1 MGPVRQP
8 RGQRKEEDCIIA
20 SFRFSNGKSPGP
32 SGTSSHKCA
41 IACERLQS
49 ILQLAY
55 SAFMAHGASATRIPL
70 LTGMVPAFLTLAG
83 CGASF
88 LEGTIAPPYSSAWTQ
103 CGTATKVR
111 VKPPH
116 STVTI
121 SYTEPTTG
129 TDGKPLT
136 NLAHTTIYYNAGD
149 GPVIA
154 KVVPASQKT
163 GGGPVS
169 QTITIALPNQSEQ
182 EVMVCVTATDTDE
195 REGPA
200 SP

>member
-1 MGPVRQP
+1 MPHRATGPGIV
-8 RGQRKEEDCIIA
+8 
-20 SFRFSNGKSPGP
+20 
-32 SGTSSHKCA
+32 
-41 IACERLQS
+41 
-49 ILQLAY
+49 
-55 SAFMAHGASATRIPL
+55 L
-70 LTGMVPAFLTLAG
+70 LIGLFPAFLLLAG
-83 CGASF
+83 CGAGF
-88 LEGTIAPPYSSAWTQ
+88 QEGTIAPLYSSAWTQ
-103 CGTATKVR
+103 CGASSKVR
-111 VKPPH
+111 IRPPH

-136 NLAHTTIYYNAGD
+136 NLAFTTIYYNVGE

-163 GGGPVS
+163 GGGSVS
-169 QTITIALPNQSEQ
+169 QSIIIPLHNQSEQ
-182 EVMVCVTATDTDE
+182 DVPVCVTATDADD

>member
-1 MGPVRQP
+1 MIG
-8 RGQRKEEDCIIA
+8 
-20 SFRFSNGKSPGP
+20 
-32 SGTSSHKCA
+32 
-41 IACERLQS
+41 
-49 ILQLAY
+49 Y
-55 SAFMAHGASATRIPL
+55 L
-70 LTGMVPAFLTLAG
+70 LGGRTLLVTAMFPAFLTLAG

-88 LEGTIAPPYSSAWTQ
+88 LEGTIAPPNSSAWMK
-103 CGTATKVR
+103 CGAATKVR

-116 STVTI
+116 STVTVA
-121 SYTEPTTG
+121 YTEPTTG

-149 GPVIA
+149 GPVIG

-163 GGGPVS
+163 GGGSVS
-169 QTITIALPNQSEQ
+169 QVVTIPLRSQSEQ
-182 EVMVCVTATDTDE
+182 EVTVCVTATDAED

>member
-1 MGPVRQP
+1 MSHRATGPR
-8 RGQRKEEDCIIA
+8 
-20 SFRFSNGKSPGP
+20 
-32 SGTSSHKCA
+32 
-41 IACERLQS
+41 
-49 ILQLAY
+49 ILLLAGL
-55 SAFMAHGASATRIPL
+55 F
-70 LTGMVPAFLTLAG
+70 PAFLALAG

-88 LEGTIAPPYSSAWTQ
+88 LEGTIAPPYSSAWTK
-103 CGTATKVR
+103 CGTTTKVR

-129 TDGKPLT
+129 TDGKPLK

-163 GGGPVS
+163 GGGSVS
-169 QTITIALPNQSEQ
+169 QTVSIPVQNQSEQ
-182 EVMVCVTATDTDE
+182 EVTVCVSATDDDD

>member
-1 MGPVRQP
+1 MHRHSTGR
-8 RGQRKEEDCIIA
+8 RGLLIA
-20 SFRFSNGKSPGP
+20 G
-32 SGTSSHKCA
+32 
-41 IACERLQS
+41 
-49 ILQLAY
+49 IL
-55 SAFMAHGASATRIPL
+55 PL
-70 LTGMVPAFLTLAG
+70 FLTVGG

-88 LEGTIAPPYSSAWTQ
+88 LEGTIAPPYSSAWTK
-103 CGTATKVR
+103 CGAATKVR
-111 VKPPH
+111 VKPPK
-116 STVTI
+116 STITVA
-121 SYTEPTTG
+121 YTEPTTG

-149 GPVIA
+149 GPVIG

-169 QTITIALPNQSEQ
+169 QVITIPLRDQSEQ
-182 EVMVCVTATDTDE
+182 EVTVCVTATDSDD

>member
-1 MGPVRQP
+1 MCFVSLKTRTLV
-8 RGQRKEEDCIIA
+8 IA
-20 SFRFSNGKSPGP
+20 GLF
-32 SGTSSHKCA
+32 
-41 IACERLQS
+41 
-49 ILQLAY
+49 
-55 SAFMAHGASATRIPL
+55 
-70 LTGMVPAFLTLAG
+70 PAFLSLAG

-88 LEGTIAPPYSSAWTQ
+88 LEGTIAPPNSSAWTK
-103 CGTATKVR
+103 CGTTTKVR
-111 VKPPH
+111 VKPPQ
-116 STVTI
+116 STVTVA
-121 SYTEPTTG
+121 YTEPTTG

-163 GGGPVS
+163 GGGAVS
-169 QTITIALPNQSEQ
+169 QVLTIPLRDQSEQ
-182 EVMVCVTATDTDE
+182 EITVCVSATDVDE

>member
-1 MGPVRQP
+1 MHSR
-8 RGQRKEEDCIIA
+8 
-20 SFRFSNGKSPGP
+20 
-32 SGTSSHKCA
+32 SGCH
-41 IACERLQS
+41 R
-49 ILQLAY
+49 IL
-55 SAFMAHGASATRIPL
+55 L
-70 LTGMVPAFLTLAG
+70 LTGMIPAFLTLAG

-88 LEGTIAPPYSSAWTQ
+88 LEGTIAPPYSSAWTK
-103 CGTATKVR
+103 CGAATKVR
-111 VKPPH
+111 VKPPQ
-116 STVTI
+116 STVTV

-136 NLAHTTIYYNAGD
+136 NLAHTTIYYNTGD

-163 GGGPVS
+163 GGGSVTQS
-169 QTITIALPNQSEQ
+169 VTIPLQNQSEQ
-182 EVMVCVTATDTDE
+182 EVTVCVSATDADD